1 MLCPHC
7 KLGSYLGTCVCSVSD
22 GVCPFVRRCNFE
34 RKWLPLESMNRCKLR
49 IKQERV
55 KAMGIHGYVVRFE
68 SKGKLYVEYNDRVIK
83 IANPFDYTPDAVEL
97 VQVENE
103 LYIKG
108 FEPKIEKV
116 QEEKIEEPAT
126 DISEEK
132 TIIDVDLVT
141 KEQPKKKGGSK
152 KKKDK

>member
-1 MLCPHC
+1 
-7 KLGSYLGTCVCSVSD
+7 
-22 GVCPFVRRCNFE
+22 
-34 RKWLPLESMNRCKLR
+34 
-49 IKQERV
+49 
-55 KAMGIHGYVVRFE
+55 MGIHGYVVRFE

-83 IANPFDYTPDAVEL
+83 MANPFDYTPDAVEL

-126 DISEEK
+126 DISEKK